1 MGGKRWRP
9 VIMLLTYEAL
19 GREPEEILLIT
30 SARTPTYE
38 ELISRSIVVP
48 AEDTT
53 DIEGQKP

>member
-1 MGGKRWRP
+1 M
-9 VIMLLTYEAL
+9 IMLLTYEAL